1 MSDTADIKA
10 AARGNR
16 HRQILDAALAV
27 FSRKGYG
34 QTTIPDIAAE
44 AGVAVG
50 TIYHYYQS
58 KRDLLVT
65 LIHTYAKSERLARV
79 FAHLSKKDDQA
90 SVRSILEIGLDWRA
104 EDLKGFIFVLTEVL
118 RDPELGQQF
127 SSQFLDSL
135 LHSLE
140 KYMGK
145 RVSSGEF
152 RQVDQKVAARAVVGM
167 MLGFLLLKQMEGEH
181 SPAKE
186 MQLPELTAEMA
197 DIILEGVRK
206 RGA

>member
-1 MSDTADIKA
+1 MSDTAIIRPVAK
-10 AARGNR
+10 GNR

-65 LIHTYAKSERLARV
+65 LIHTYARSERLSQV
-79 FAHLSKKDDQA
+79 FAHVAREDSDT
-90 SVRSILEIGLDWRA
+90 SVRSILETGLDWQA

-118 RDPELGQQF
+118 RDPELGEHF
-127 SSQFLDSL
+127 SGRFLGSL
-135 LHSLE
+135 LESMEEFLGE
-140 KYMGK
+140 RM
-145 RVSSGEF
+145 SSGEF
-152 RQVDQKVAARAVVGM
+152 RRVDQRVTARAIGGM
-167 MLGFLLLKQMEGEH
+167 VLGFLLLKQMEGDR
-181 SPAKE
+181 SPAKG
-186 MQLPELTAEMA
+186 MPLPDLTAEMA
-197 DIILEGVRK
+197 DIILEGIEK
-206 RGA
+206 RDR

>member
-1 MSDTADIKA
+1 MSDTAIIKS

-65 LIHTYAKSERLARV
+65 LIHTYAKSERLNQVFARV
-79 FAHLSKKDDQA
+79 AKDDNGT
-90 SVRSILEIGLDWRA
+90 SVRAILGNGLDWPA

-118 RDPELGQQF
+118 RDPDLGEHF
-127 SSQFLDSL
+127 SGQFLGSL
-135 LHSLE
+135 LQSMEHFLGE
-140 KYMGK
+140 

-152 RQVDQKVAARAVVGM
+152 RQVDQRVTARAIGGM
-167 MLGFLLLKQMEGEH
+167 VLGFLILKEMEGDR
-181 SPAKE
+181 SPAKG
-186 MQLPELTAEMA
+186 MPLPDLTAEMA
-197 DIILEGVRK
+197 DIILEGIEK

>member
-1 MSDTADIKA
+1 MSDKVDIKA

-79 FAHLSKKDDQA
+79 FAHLAKEDDQA
-90 SVRSILEIGLDWRA
+90 SVRSILETGLDWRA

-127 SSQFLDSL
+127 SSQFLDSML
-135 LHSLE
+135 RSLE
-140 KYMGK
+140 KYMGE

-152 RQVDQKVAARAVVGM
+152 RQVDQKVAARAIGGM
-167 MLGFLLLKQMEGEH
+167 ILGFLLLRQMEGEQ
-181 SPAKE
+181 SPAKG
-186 MQLPELTAEMA
+186 MPLRELTAEMA
-197 DIILEGVRK
+197 DIILEGVQK